1 LNARK
6 KRKLEIQKEKRNQ
19 REKVEIQKE
28 KRNQKEKLDGKTLT
42 LCPEDF

>member
-1 LNARK
+1 M
-6 KRKLEIQKEKRNQ
+6 KRKP
-19 REKVEIQKE
+19 EIQKE

>member
-6 KRKLEIQKEKRNQ
+6 KQKP
-19 REKVEIQKE
+19 EIQKE
-28 KRNQKEKLDGKTLT
+28 KRNQKEKLVGKTLT